1 MPVKFKNILLML
13 GLLVVIGLSLW
24 LVKRQQDLRRGAAG
38 LKTALLILSPESV
51 GATINDN
58 FDINFSVSTEATM
71 SAVKLNVCYPNIVD
85 LEQQTTELEFFDLYV
100 NAVGESGG
108 EKCVEIVLTGITSDD
123 KLPSKF
129 FKLLKLNFV
138 AKQTGRGVVKID
150 TAKSQMV
157 GVGGE
162 IAFDSGINEVVV
174 SVNDENGQG
183 GGGGMKYW
191 KCDPVTKICEEIGSD
206 ECELIGEDC
215 WADENCPT
223 DYTCVETT
231 ITPTLPIITTPIV
244 EMRYWL
250 CDEVTKICEEVSE
263 TVCNLDTNCVRSIDC
278 PEGYTCS
285 VITVTQTPAPVACQ
299 DCKIINPEYLRN
311 GRRGGDY
318 NCDGV
323 VNGSDFV
330 VWRREALDK
339 IMKGGCWQADGSG
352 DDRVSLQDYSLWRE
366 WYLK

>member
-1 MPVKFKNILLML
+1 ML

-38 LKTALLILSPESV
+38 LKNALLILSPESV
-51 GATINDN
+51 GATIGDN

-191 KCDPVTKICEEIGSD
+191 KCDPVTKICEEIGQD
-206 ECELIGEDC
+206 ECEQL
-215 WADENCPT
+215 DENCLVNENCPI
-223 DYTCVETT
+223 DYSCVGTT
-231 ITPTLPIITTPIV
+231 ITPTLSPET
-244 EMRYWL
+244 MKYWL
-250 CDEVTKICEEVSE
+250 CDETNKTCEEISE
-263 TVCNLDTNCVRSIDC
+263 TTCNLLGSDCKKSADC
-278 PEGYTCS
+278 PEGYVCS
-285 VITVTQTPAPVACQ
+285 EITITPIETIITGTPITIACQ
-299 DCKIINPEYLRN
+299 DCKTLNSDYVGN
-311 GRRGGDY
+311 GRHGGDY
-318 NCDGV
+318 NCDGT
-323 VNGSDFV
+323 VNGSDFI

-339 IMKGGCWQADGSG
+339 IMKYNCWQADGSG
-352 DDRVSLQDYSLWRE
+352 DDKVSLQDYSLWRE
-366 WYLK
+366 RYLIKN